1 MSFMR
6 SAIPVVLAVGFGI
19 FNAQY
24 VLKPLL
30 EQEAQKRDQQTI
42 EKGGPQSAAAAP
54 AAPAPAPSAEAP
66 ESQTPAT
73 KS

>member
-42 EKGGPQSAAAAP
+42 EKGAPQSAAAAP
-54 AAPAPAPSAEAP
+54 APAPSAKAP
-66 ESQTPAT
+66 ESQTPAR